1 MENASASSGIRKRS
15 IGVTIFGLLIIVLT
29 ILFSQPLLR
38 GPRPLMEFYMRPFG
52 IIIFYS
58 GIAFLLFEVIL
69 GINIL
74 RLKEWARKYLIM
86 LMLFFAATV
95 FLSPFIINKQRWN
108 FAEGTFAQSLEESQ
122 NYKEKVAQEK
132 AKFEKKISS
141 YPLEKQKLLG
151 DNYDMAVRTTPRI
164 VYYILYLIQSL
175 AFLLWYLIVIFFF
188 TRRKVK
194 AQFSS

>member
-1 MENASASSGIRKRS
+1 MENASASSGTRKRS
-15 IGVTIFGLLIIVLT
+15 IGVTIFGVLIIILT
-29 ILFSQPLLR
+29 ILFSQPLLK
-38 GPRPLMEFYMRPFG
+38 GPRPLIEFYIRPFG

-58 GIAFLLFEVIL
+58 GIIFSLFEVIL

-74 RLKEWARKYLIM
+74 RLKEWARKYLII

-108 FAEGTFAQSLEESQ
+108 FAEGTFIQKLEESQ
-122 NYKEKVAQEK
+122 NYKEKIAREK

-141 YPLEKQKLLG
+141 YPLEKQKLLR
-151 DNYDMAVRTTPRI
+151 DNYDMAVRATPRI
-164 VYYILYLIQSL
+164 VYYILNLIQSL
-175 AFLLWYLIVIFFF
+175 VFLLWYLVVIFFF